1 MANKYLA
8 REDAPFGATVW
19 EMLDM
24 AMVEAAKSELT
35 GRRLLEI
42 EGPHGYGLKAIPLQ
56 DVETEDGL
64 IVSESLPLQLIQKSF
79 TLGARDLANY
89 EREEISLS
97 RKIVRET
104 AIACAEMEDEIV
116 FHGVEGAP
124 GLLTAEDINDFA
136 FSAWDEPG
144 MAADDLIDAV
154 TLLDEAGYHG
164 PYTLA
169 LSPGRYNRLLRMYPR
184 GRQTELE
191 HLQMIVTDGIY
202 KAPVLESGGVLL
214 ASGRQYASIVLGQD
228 MTVGFIGP
236 EEGARVAFSISESLA
251 LRIRQPRSICVLTE

>member
-19 EMLDM
+19 EILDT

-42 EGPHGYGLKAIPLQ
+42 EGPHGYGLKAIPLR

-79 TLGARDLANY
+79 ALGARDLANY
-89 EREEISLS
+89 EREEISLGK
-97 RKIVRET
+97 KIVRET
-104 AIACAEMEDEIV
+104 AIACAKMEDEIV
-116 FHGVEGAP
+116 FHGVEGTP
-124 GLLTAEDINDFA
+124 GLLTAKDVNEDA
-136 FSAWDEPG
+136 LSTWDEPG
-144 MAADDLIDAV
+144 MAANDLIDAV

-191 HLQMIVTDGIY
+191 HLQMMVTDGIY
-202 KAPVLESGGVLL
+202 KAPVLESEGVLM

-236 EEGARVAFSISESLA
+236 EEGAKVAFSISESVA
-251 LRIRQPRSICVLTE
+251 LRIRQPRSICVLT